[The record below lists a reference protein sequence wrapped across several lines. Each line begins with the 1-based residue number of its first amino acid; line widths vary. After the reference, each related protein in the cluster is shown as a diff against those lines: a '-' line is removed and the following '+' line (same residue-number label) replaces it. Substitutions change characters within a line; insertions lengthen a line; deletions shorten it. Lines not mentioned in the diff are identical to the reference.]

1 MSTAG
6 KIWMIFNAET
16 KQQTKPLSLAQA
28 QATLLNISPS
38 EYPKFFL
45 WTPGW
50 KEWISLKKFLQTEQQ
65 FFQVITPPNPMEIV
79 FQDITSTETK
89 VPHSSTGSH
98 SFPDDITQTKTQ
110 FEHAYTEILI
120 GESSPDTPHH
130 FYDQD
135 FNGDE
140 LDLHKIEKNS
150 SQKKSQKTTSKKSQ
164 DGSDRRQQPRHNFK
178 IEIVLVAPTST
189 FKSYSQNISL
199 TGTMLEDEV
208 PKEFTAKQFDLIIVN
223 PFEMDPRK
231 AKLLFK
237 AKIVGDFIDRRRL
250 SFFAEPKMTEQLN
263 ALLQAYMTYQKSMK
277 KGA

>member
-1 MSTAG
+1 MSTVG

-16 KQQTKPLSLAQA
+16 KQQTKPLSLPQA

-50 KEWISLKKFLQTEQQ
+50 KEWVSLKRFLQTEQQ

-79 FQDITSTETK
+79 FQDTISTETK
-89 VPHSSTGSH
+89 GPQASTGAH
-98 SFPDDITQTKTQ
+98 SFPDEVTQTKTA
-110 FEHAYTEILI
+110 FENAYTEILN
-120 GESSPDTPHH
+120 GESTPDQPHH
-130 FYDQD
+130 FYDKD
-135 FNGDE
+135 FNGNE
-140 LDLHKIEKNS
+140 LDLHKIEKNTS
-150 SQKKSQKTTSKKSQ
+150 SKKSPRTTSKKSQ
-164 DGSDRRQQPRHNFK
+164 DGVDRRQQPRHNFK
-178 IEIVLVAPTST
+178 IEILLVSSTST
-189 FKSYSQNISL
+189 FKSYSKNISL

-208 PKEFTAKQFDLIIVN
+208 PKEFTAKQFDLVIVN

-231 AKLLFK
+231 AKLLFN

-263 ALLQAYMTYQKSMK
+263 ALLQAYMTYQKNIK